1 MNIVIM
7 ANPYRL
13 SFTSATLRVEETVLL
28 ARFLSDHRDGLA
40 SEVVPGDLFGNIKQS
55 THTRLIR
62 ELNLRLSHLST
73 DAISLLNHG
82 TFPEQKNM
90 CYLAVLK
97 TYPFI
102 RHFVE
107 NILIA
112 NNEVFKTRVEEWQYR
127 DFLNS
132 EEMSHPELKKISDES
147 MKKIK
152 RNTYSILREAG
163 IIAGK
168 MEIQITPLY
177 PGSAEGSALSRE
189 EQNWIPYFTL
199 RYH

>member
-1 MNIVIM
+1 M

-82 TFPEQKNM
+82 TFPDQKNM
-90 CYLAVLK
+90 CYLGILK

-107 NILIA
+107 KVLIS
-112 NNEVFKTRVEEWQYR
+112 NNEIFRTQVEEWQYR
-127 DFLNS
+127 DFFNA
-132 EEMSHPELKKISDES
+132 EEMNHSELRKMSIES
-147 MKKIK
+147 LKKIK
-152 RNTYSILREAG
+152 RNMFTILREAEIISG
-163 IIAGK
+163 IR
-168 MEIQITPLY
+168 EIRITPIF
-177 PGSAEGSALSRE
+177 PGSAEISVLSQE
-189 EQNWIPYFTL
+189 EENWIPYFTL
-199 RYH
+199 RYN